1 MERIVGLKAPDFK
14 MTAISGYGSK
24 ELTVSLK
31 DYSRKW
37 LVLFF
42 YPLDFT
48 FVWPTEIRAFSER
61 YDEIKECGAE
71 VLGVSIDSHFTH
83 GAWIK
88 NGLGELKFP
97 LASDLTHEVSK
108 NYGVYIEDFGAA
120 QRGIFIIDDESIIR
134 YVSISDLGAG
144 RDVDAVVNILKAAQQ
159 AKAGKLVPANWK
171 EGNSFLN

>member
-1 MERIVGLKAPDFK
+1 MERIVGRVAPDFK
-14 MTAISGYGSK
+14 MTAMSGDGSK

-31 DYSRKW
+31 DYAGKW

-48 FVWPTEIRAFSER
+48 FVWPTELKAFSER
-61 YDEIKECGAE
+61 YDEFKECGAD

-83 GAWIK
+83 AAWIK
-88 NGLGELKFP
+88 DGLGELKFP

-108 NYGVYIEDFGAA
+108 NYGVYIEDFGAS
-120 QRGIFIIDDESIIR
+120 QRGVFIIDDESVIR
-134 YVSISDLGAG
+134 YVSVSDLGAG
-144 RDVDAVVNILKAAQQ
+144 RDIDSVLNTLKAAQQ

-171 EGNSFLN
+171 EGKDFLN